1 MADFFEIDFLDVE
14 TKKSGDAICLRYEL
28 NGETYI
34 HVIDGGYQTT
44 GEKLVSH
51 IKKYF
56 DDPSYIDH
64 VIATHNDGDHSVG
77 LRSVLNEF
85 NIGTLWMLRPWI
97 YAEELIDRFSRYTNV
112 ENLRKA
118 LREAYSNLAA
128 LEDIAN
134 EKGIRIQDPFQ
145 GARIG
150 AFTVMAPTRS
160 RFLDLVVDSDK
171 TPDAKAETSLASLG
185 SLLMEKAANVVA
197 FIRAEWGQEAFPASD
212 TSSENEMSVVQF
224 AELCGK
230 KILFTADTGRDGLQ
244 EVINY
249 APYVGLTLPGIDRFQ
264 VPHHGGRRNVT
275 SELLDQILGPR
286 LNDQPAEGHFT
297 AVISSAKE
305 DEDHPRK
312 VVVRA
317 LIHRGAKVVTTEGRG
332 ICSSAG
338 DSPKREGWSS
348 VAPEPYPAEYEE

>member
-1 MADFFEIDFLDVE
+1 MTDFFEIDFLDVE
-14 TKKSGDAICLRYEL
+14 TKKSGDAICLRYQL
-28 NGETYI
+28 GGESFI
-34 HVIDGGYQTT
+34 HVVDGGYQNT

-51 IKKYF
+51 IKKYY

-64 VIATHNDGDHSVG
+64 VIATHNDGDHSIG
-77 LRSVLNEF
+77 LRSVLENF
-85 NIGTLWMLRPWI
+85 NIRTLWMLRPWV
-97 YAEELIDRFSRYTNV
+97 YADELIGRFSRYTNV

-134 EKGIRIQDPFQ
+134 EKGIRIVEPFQ

-185 SLLMEKAANVVA
+185 TLLLEKAANVVA
-197 FIRAEWGQEAFPASD
+197 LIRADWGQEAFPASD

-230 KILFTADTGRDGLQ
+230 KILLTADTGREGLQ

-249 APYVGLTLPGIDRFQ
+249 APYVGLSLPGVDRFQ

-275 SELLDQILGPR
+275 SELLDQILGSR
-286 LNDQPAEGHFT
+286 LNEQPAEGHFT

-317 LIHRGAKVVTTEGRG
+317 LIHRGAKLVTTEGRG
-332 ICSSAG
+332 IRTYSNDA
-338 DSPKREGWSS
+338 PPREGWSS
-348 VAPEPYPAEYEE
+348 VTPEPYPTEYEE